1 MNGAPT
7 QERRLWRA
15 PFDND
20 SGARVSRAVDLGA
33 PIMKL
38 VATSTQLKC
47 VQHIIKATLIFDVIR
62 AMYVFKTYSYI
73 RNSKFRKRSI
83 HFGVWTL
90 KRA

>member
-33 PIMKL
+33 LIMKL

-47 VQHIIKATLIFDVIR
+47 VQHIIKAMLIFDVIQCMFSKHTR
-62 AMYVFKTYSYI
+62 IIIRYVIQSLGKDPYI
-73 RNSKFRKRSI
+73 L
-83 HFGVWTL
+83 GCGL
-90 KRA
+90 

>member
-1 MNGAPT
+1 MNSAPT
-7 QERRLWRA
+7 QERRIRSA

-47 VQHIIKATLIFDVIR
+47 VQHIIKAMLIFDLCFQNILV
-62 AMYVFKTYSYI
+62 YT
-73 RNSKFRKRSI
+73 
-83 HFGVWTL
+83 G
-90 KRA
+90 